1 MTERVLLVDDEEE
14 FVETLAERMRNRGM
28 DVATSNTGGEA
39 LDLIDKES
47 YDVVVLDLKMPG
59 MDGLEALARIKK
71 RRPEIQVVL
80 LTGHA
85 TVEKGVEAMKRGAL
99 EFLEKP
105 VDLSKLSEI
114 IHQAKAEKMTKIL
127 NWAVKAGY
135 KPDMPPPKPV
145 FGN

>member
-1 MTERVLLVDDEEE
+1 MTEKVLLVDDEEE

-28 DVATSNTGGEA
+28 DVETSNSGSAA
-39 LDLIDKES
+39 LDLIDDDS

-105 VDLSKLSEI
+105 IDLSKLSEV
-114 IHQAKAEKMTKIL
+114 IHKAKAEKMIL
-127 NWAVKAGY
+127 VDEDTEERIKEILREKSW
-135 KPDMPPPKPV
+135 
-145 FGN
+145 